1 MIYQTIPAKL
11 NVMSKDAQMS
21 FNFIDEE
28 GFYNFAATQ
37 LSIQNQ
43 HLLTVHTYDGVSHI
57 VKRNHPLPVGA
68 ANRGSLFFLGD
79 GFCVLQSN
87 KSSISKT
94 LLELIGLPDAALSLL
109 EVTD

>member
-21 FNFIDEE
+21 FIFVEEE

-43 HLLTVHTYDGVSHI
+43 HLLTVHTYDGASHI

-68 ANRGSLFFLGD
+68 ANRGSLFVINVEVIPLA
-79 GFCVLQSN
+79 
-87 KSSISKT
+87 
-94 LLELIGLPDAALSLL
+94 GLPVKSGSVSMNPLSA
-109 EVTD
+109 ESNGAIYMYRR